1 MVTVSLVALNTL
13 TTPRLI
19 RRTVTSSINGKKM
32 LSDNLKILLASQ
44 FAYYLKA
51 QYFHWNVE
59 GPDFAQLHEFF
70 QNIYEDAYSA
80 VDPLAEYIRSLEDYA
95 PGSLERYQELS
106 QIPGQTKVPRA
117 RLMIEELL
125 ANSYTMVDVLNTC
138 FADATQENKQDI
150 ANFMAERL
158 SQQNKYMWQLRS
170 FLKDQR
176 A

>member
-1 MVTVSLVALNTL
+1 
-13 TTPRLI
+13 
-19 RRTVTSSINGKKM
+19 M

-51 QYFHWNVE
+51 HFFHWSVE

-80 VDPLAEYIRSLEDYA
+80 VDPLAEYIRSLDEYA
-95 PGSLERYQELS
+95 PGSLERFQELS

-125 ANSYTMVDVLNTC
+125 ANSLVMVDILNVC
-138 FADATQENKQDI
+138 FAGSTEENKQDI

-158 SQQNKYMWQLRS
+158 SQQNKYIWQLKS